1 MMTDQVDAEPSVD
14 AGASKRRRPRDSMLL
29 MGSIKAF
36 GDVARMKQ
44 PIRIRNL
51 SATGLMADS
60 QAAFDLGCL
69 VEVEMRGVGAVSGEV
84 VWIRQNRMGITFSTP
99 IDPKLARK
107 PVPAA
112 ESFEILQI
120 QGHLR
125 RPGLRTA

>member
-1 MMTDQVDAEPSVD
+1 MTDHMDAEPSAAAT
-14 AGASKRRRPRDSMLL
+14 AGKRRRPRDSMLL

-36 GDVARMKQ
+36 GDVARPKH

-84 VWIRQNRMGITFSTP
+84 VWIRQNRMGITFSAP

-107 PVPAA
+107 PVSQG
-112 ESFEILQI
+112 ESFEVLEI
-120 QGHLR
+120 QGQLR
-125 RPGLRTA
+125 RPGLRIA